1 MSKRVLSRSSSSAS
15 SHSFVEHVCKK
26 RREGET
32 NQPSLRFNP
41 NYIAT
46 AEDAARV
53 DGDPPLQKF
62 LKAASEGLKTIEG
75 TEAVV
80 HWMRMADLRIVDNRA
95 LSQAS
100 KRAREADVPLIVLF
114 VISPQDY
121 VAHDRGPRKIDFVL
135 RNLKSIKRSLKELN
149 IPLYVTTRTP
159 RRTLPAC
166 VVDLLKQWNAKEL
179 YANIEY
185 EVDELRRDI
194 DLLELAKQQD
204 IKCTFVHDKLLVEP
218 GTLFTQQGK
227 PFAVFTPF
235 HRRWIEALNKNL
247 HWIVEAPRPTPN
259 DPEIHSHSAYA
270 DLFNQVVPDEVGGF
284 ECEDRDKMKVIW
296 PEGHGAAREIMGR
309 FLHTKSRASQLGAAN
324 PLEEGA
330 ESSAKASRALNYK
343 DKRDQADKDT
353 TSRLSPYLSAGV
365 ISCRE
370 VVRATMDLLK
380 TRRVESSRDTGVG
393 TWVQE
398 LSWRDFYTH
407 VMCAWPRV
415 SMGRPYQEKFADVK
429 WEINEEHLNAWKE
442 GKTGVPIVDA
452 GMRQLKTMGWMHN
465 RARMIV
471 AMYLT
476 KDLMLDWHLGEKHF
490 SKMLIDADL
499 ASNNGGW
506 QWSAGTGTDPQPY
519 FRIFNPYN
527 QSEKADPTGNYIREF
542 VPELGGLRG
551 PDIHR
556 PPQKAAQKL
565 GYPLPLIDHAKARDR
580 ALRRYK
586 TPGAE

>member
-1 MSKRVLSRSSSSAS
+1 MSKRVLSRASSSAS
-15 SHSFVEHVCKK
+15 SHSSIEHVRKR
-26 RREGET
+26 RREGEG
-32 NQPSLRFNP
+32 NQPTLWFNP
-41 NYIAT
+41 NYTAS

-53 DGDPPLQKF
+53 DADPPLQKF
-62 LKAASEGLKTIEG
+62 LEAASVGLKTVEG

-100 KRAREADVPLIVLF
+100 KRAREVDIPLIVLF

-121 VAHDRGPRKIDFVL
+121 VAHDRGPRRIDFVL

-149 IPLYVTTRTP
+149 IPLYVTTHTP
-159 RRTLPAC
+159 RRNLPTG
-166 VVDLLKQWNAKEL
+166 VIDLLKQWNAKEL

-194 DLLELAKQQD
+194 RILELAKQEG
-204 IKCTFVHDKLLVEP
+204 IRCTFIHDKLVVEP

-227 PFAVFTPF
+227 PFAVFSPF
-235 HRRWIEALNKNL
+235 HRRWIEALNRNL
-247 HWIVEAPRPTPN
+247 HWIAEASVPTPN
-259 DPEIHSHSAYA
+259 DYEIHSHSSYA
-270 DLFNQVVPDEVGGF
+270 DLFNQEVPDEVEGF
-284 ECEDRDKMKVIW
+284 ECEDREKMKVIW
-296 PEGHGAAREIMGR
+296 PEGHGAAKEMLDR
-309 FLHTKSRASQLGAAN
+309 FLHTKSRGSQLGPAN

-330 ESSAKASRALNYK
+330 ESSAKASRALTYK
-343 DKRDQADKDT
+343 DKRDQADRDT

-370 VVRATMDLLK
+370 VVRATMELLK
-380 TRRVESSRDTGVG
+380 IKRVESSRDTSIG

-398 LSWRDFYTH
+398 LAWRDFYTH
-407 VMCAWPRV
+407 IMCAWPRV
-415 SMGRPYQEKFADVK
+415 SMGRPYQEKFAGVK
-429 WEINEEHLNAWKE
+429 WEVNEEHFNAWKE
-442 GKTGVPIVDA
+442 GRTGVPIVDA
-452 GMRQLKTMGWMHN
+452 GMRQMNTMGWMHN
-465 RARMIV
+465 RARMIT

-476 KDLMLDWHLGEKHF
+476 KDLMLDWRLGERYF
-490 SKMLIDADL
+490 SKMLIDSDL

-506 QWSAGTGTDPQPY
+506 QWSSGTGTDPQPY

-551 PDIHR
+551 PDVHK
-556 PPQKAAQKL
+556 PSPKTAQKL
-565 GYPLPLIDHAKARDR
+565 GYPLLLIEHGKARDR

-586 TPGAE
+586 NPGME